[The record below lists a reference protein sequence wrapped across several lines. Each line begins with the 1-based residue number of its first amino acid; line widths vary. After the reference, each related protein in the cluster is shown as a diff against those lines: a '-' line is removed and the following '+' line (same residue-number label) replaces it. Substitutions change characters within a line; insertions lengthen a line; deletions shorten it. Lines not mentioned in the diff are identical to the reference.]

1 MSSIKPIL
9 FNTEMTIAVEENRKT
24 QTRRLVSPTPPAD
37 ARLVMSPDPD
47 NRYAWDESRE
57 LPDLGPHDRRV
68 YYPRYYPGDILYVR
82 ETWSTKLSNE
92 CYAQP
97 CHTGRCPYES
107 CESAPGPCFPEEY
120 IYKATDNLP
129 SYGGKW
135 HPSIHMPKE
144 AARIFLRV
152 TDVRV
157 ERLQEI
163 TIEGTLSEGLSR
175 EAIERKI
182 APGSSCPRW
191 VYHEAAKR
199 LFLELWDRTIKPAD
213 LSIYGWAANPWV
225 WVYSFER
232 CEKPEEWK

>member
-82 ETWSTKLSNE
+82 ETWAE
-92 CYAQP
+92 GEGGYV
-97 CHTGRCPYES
+97 
-107 CESAPGPCFPEEY
+107 F
-120 IYKATDNLP
+120 KADP
-129 SYGGKW
+129 VPAYPHSFVDRWY
-135 HPSIHMPKE
+135 PSIHMPKE

-157 ERLQEI
+157 ERLQNI
-163 TIEGTLSEGLSR
+163 SR
-175 EAIERKI
+175 ESAIAEGCNGAI
-182 APGSSCPRW
+182 PIL
-191 VYHEAAKR
+191 EFKR
-199 LFLELWDRTIKPAD
+199 IWNSTLKHMDHIR
-213 LSIYGWAANPWV
+213 YGWAANPWV

-232 CEKPEEWK
+232 CEKPEERK

>member
-1 MSSIKPIL
+1 MNIIKPVL
-9 FNTEMTIAVEENRKT
+9 FNTEMTIAVLENRKT

-82 ETWSTKLSNE
+82 ETWGDYRE
-92 CYAQP
+92 CQADGEGYCYLYRADYPNGATTYQ
-97 CHTGRCPYES
+97 Y
-107 CESAPGPCFPEEY
+107 PGGPVC
-120 IYKATDNLP
+120 DLP
-129 SYGGKW
+129 KW

-163 TIEGTLSEGLSR
+163 TDEGAKAEGANNRIGVSDKMR
-175 EAIERKI
+175 ETAIQRFQRI
-182 APGSSCPRW
+182 
-191 VYHEAAKR
+191 
-199 LFLELWDRTIKPAD
+199 WDRTIKPAD

-225 WVYSFER
+225 WVYSFEH

>member
-1 MSSIKPIL
+1 MNIIKPVL
-9 FNTEMTIAVEENRKT
+9 FNTEMTIAVLENRKT

-82 ETWSTKLSNE
+82 ETWAE
-92 CYAQP
+92 W
-97 CHTGRCPYES
+97 E
-107 CESAPGPCFPEEY
+107 
-120 IYKATDNLP
+120 
-129 SYGGKW
+129 GGYVFNADPVPAYPHLFVDRW
-135 HPSIHMPKE
+135 YPSIHMPKE

-157 ERLQEI
+157 ERLQNI
-163 TIEGTLSEGLSR
+163 SR
-175 EAIERKI
+175 ESAIAEGCNGAI
-182 APGSSCPRW
+182 PIL
-191 VYHEAAKR
+191 EFKR
-199 LFLELWDRTIKPAD
+199 IWNSTLKHMDHIR
-213 LSIYGWAANPWV
+213 YGWAANPWV

>member
-9 FNTEMTIAVEENRKT
+9 FNTEMTIAVEKNRKT
-24 QTRRLVSPTPPAD
+24 QTRRLVRFPSG
-37 ARLVMSPDPD
+37 RIEGKIPDPD
-47 NRYAWDESRE
+47 RIHLEHVSGEHAFFRIEPFYQVRIKS
-57 LPDLGPHDRRV
+57 PYKV
-68 YYPRYYPGDILYVR
+68 GDILYVR
-82 ETWSTKLSNE
+82 ETWGDYRE
-92 CYAQP
+92 CQDDGEGHYYLYRAVYPNGATTYQYP
-97 CHTGRCPYES
+97 C
-107 CESAPGPCFPEEY
+107 GPVC
-120 IYKATDNLP
+120 DLP
-129 SYGGKW
+129 KW

-199 LFLELWDRTIKPAD
+199 LFLELWDSTIKPAD

-225 WVYSFER
+225 WVYSFEH

>member
-9 FNTEMTIAVEENRKT
+9 FNTEMTIAVEKNRKT

-82 ETWSTKLSNE
+82 ETWAEWEGGYVFKADPVPAYPHSFV
-92 CYAQP
+92 
-97 CHTGRCPYES
+97 GRWY
-107 CESAPGPCFPEEY
+107 
-120 IYKATDNLP
+120 
-129 SYGGKW
+129 
-135 HPSIHMPKE
+135 PSIHMPKE

-157 ERLQEI
+157 ERLQNI
-163 TIEGTLSEGLSR
+163 SR
-175 EAIERKI
+175 ESAIAEGCNGAI
-182 APGSSCPRW
+182 PIL
-191 VYHEAAKR
+191 EFKR
-199 LFLELWDRTIKPAD
+199 IWNSTLKHMDHIR
-213 LSIYGWAANPWV
+213 YGWAANPWV

>member
-82 ETWSTKLSNE
+82 ETWGDYRE
-92 CYAQP
+92 CQDDGEGHYYLYRADYPNGATTYQ
-97 CHTGRCPYES
+97 Y
-107 CESAPGPCFPEEY
+107 PGGPVC
-120 IYKATDNLP
+120 DLP
-129 SYGGKW
+129 KW

-157 ERLQEI
+157 ERLQNI
-163 TIEGTLSEGLSR
+163 SR
-175 EAIERKI
+175 ESAIAEGCNGAI
-182 APGSSCPRW
+182 PIL
-191 VYHEAAKR
+191 EFKR
-199 LFLELWDRTIKPAD
+199 IWNSTLKHMDHIR
-213 LSIYGWAANPWV
+213 YGWAANPWV

>member
-82 ETWSTKLSNE
+82 ETWAE
-92 CYAQP
+92 WEGGYV
-97 CHTGRCPYES
+97 
-107 CESAPGPCFPEEY
+107 F
-120 IYKATDNLP
+120 KADP
-129 SYGGKW
+129 VPAYPHSFVDRWY
-135 HPSIHMPKE
+135 PSIHMPKE

-157 ERLQEI
+157 ERLQNI
-163 TIEGTLSEGLSR
+163 SR
-175 EAIERKI
+175 ESAIAEGCNGAI
-182 APGSSCPRW
+182 PIL
-191 VYHEAAKR
+191 EFKR
-199 LFLELWDRTIKPAD
+199 IWNSTLKHMDHIR
-213 LSIYGWAANPWV
+213 YGWAANPWV

>member
-1 MSSIKPIL
+1 MSIIKPIL
-9 FNTEMTIAVEENRKT
+9 FNTEMVLATLENRKT

-57 LPDLGPHDRRV
+57 LPDLGPHDRRI

-82 ETWSTKLSNE
+82 ETWGDYRE
-92 CYAQP
+92 CQDDGEGHYYLYRADYPNGATTYQ
-97 CHTGRCPYES
+97 Y
-107 CESAPGPCFPEEY
+107 PGGPVC
-120 IYKATDNLP
+120 DLP
-129 SYGGKW
+129 KW

-157 ERLQEI
+157 ERLQDI
-163 TIEGTLSEGLSR
+163 DGAGIKAEGTSGR
-175 EAIERKI
+175 FGATRG
-182 APGSSCPRW
+182 AFM
-191 VYHEAAKR
+191 Y
-199 LFLELWDRTIKPAD
+199 LWDSTVKKTERYKY
-213 LSIYGWAANPWV
+213 SYRHNPWV
-225 WVYSFER
+225 WVYSFEH